1 MCSNAAVELHYIS
14 QNDKEKKMMIADITA
29 AAAMGDLEWLLDL
42 AEKMSDD
49 NYPDFDQMEF
59 EYLLDCISTL
69 EEKKDNLN

>member
-14 QNDKEKKMMIADITA
+14 QNDKEKKMMIADITYA
-29 AAAMGDLEWLLDL
+29 AGMGDLEWLLDL

-49 NYPDFDQMEF
+49 NYPDFDQMEY

-69 EEKKDNLN
+69 EEEKDN